1 MSDALKSFWPASAG
15 IQLEEKTVPSS
26 FHGPGAAEQKD
37 RAAGSPCQPA
47 PYAVPAHVAE
57 SLRRHNACIGSSL
70 QRSFQRVFSLYL
82 YGPMAFL
89 LVHAL
94 FKVRVEGRERIAR
107 LSGSSIL
114 AIRHFYEWDPL
125 LSLPVLLWRDALTK
139 QHLVP
144 LSLAGQF
151 WTRTAFMRAI
161 SWLCGI
167 IAFIKGHEPEAG
179 GIRRASELLD
189 NGNAATVTI
198 YPTGPIGQSKEYQ
211 VWRGIGYLGVR
222 CPDVPIIPVSIQ
234 GLQELHLASWRSLR
248 RPELKFIVG
257 QPFYASEIHAS
268 STEEWIDRI
277 RERLT
282 AAWTCLE
289 NGKQKRAE

>member
-1 MSDALKSFWPASAG
+1 MSDALKSFWPASLG
-15 IQLEEKTVPSS
+15 IEPAERTAPSSSYGPATAEEKVY
-26 FHGPGAAEQKD
+26 
-37 RAAGSPCQPA
+37 AAGPQRQPA
-47 PYAVPAHVAE
+47 PFAVPAHVAE
-57 SLRRHNACIGSSL
+57 ALRQHNARIGSSL
-70 QRSFQRVFSLYL
+70 QRSFQQVFSLYL
-82 YGPMAFL
+82 YGPVAFL

-94 FKVRVEGRERIAR
+94 FKVRVEGKERIAR
-107 LSGSSIL
+107 SSGSSIL

-151 WTRTAFMRAI
+151 WTRTTAMRAI

-167 IAFIKGHEPEAG
+167 IAFIKGHEPESG
-179 GIRRASELLD
+179 GIRRATELLD

-234 GLQELHLASWRSLR
+234 GLQELRLASWRSWC

-257 QPFYASEIHAS
+257 EPFYAREIHAS
-268 STEEWIDRI
+268 STEERIDRI
-277 RERLT
+277 RERLS
-282 AAWTCLE
+282 AEWTCLE
-289 NGKQKRAE
+289 NST